1 MVRTPA
7 TRAQFPARFEPQK
20 HDGEPGFYRKSNP
33 PMIEPSV
40 YDPNGRTEVITF
52 PVEGPDFGIDREDLS
67 AVKHVDYVRLV
78 EAYWVQAGRR
88 HGDTSPGL
96 HHNVSCTI
104 SVRPDEWTAVAD
116 FGWAHRQAFTGIA
129 MLQDCGDKVYQQA
142 PREGVV
148 TAADIA
154 KWNALSHL
162 IVDYTT
168 LEESEDITDLKQVV
182 ACAGGACE
190 GV

>member
-1 MVRTPA
+1 MVE
-7 TRAQFPARFEPQK
+7 Q
-20 HDGEPGFYRKSNP
+20 
-33 PMIEPSV
+33 SV

-52 PVEGPDFGIDREDLS
+52 PVEGPDFGIYREDLS
-67 AVKHVDYVRLV
+67 AVKHLEYVRLV
-78 EAYWVQAGRR
+78 QENWVQAGRR
-88 HGDTSPGL
+88 HEDTSPGL

-104 SVRPDEWTAVAD
+104 SVRPDEWNAVAD
-116 FGWAHRQAFTGIA
+116 FIWAHRHAFTGIA

-154 KWNALSHL
+154 KWNTLAHQS
-162 IVDYTT
+162 VDYTQ

-190 GV
+190 VV